1 MCLIYLFTS
10 EHPYSEC
17 NNIMQIYKKVVN
29 KIYPKSIEKI
39 EDDRIKDIILK
50 LIGDKESRPT
60 INYIKIYFDE
70 FLY

>member
-1 MCLIYLFTS
+1 M
-10 EHPYSEC
+10 
-17 NNIMQIYKKVVN
+17 NIHIQNVIILCKYIKVVN

-50 LIGDKESRPT
+50 LIGDKESRPS
-60 INYIKIYFDE
+60 INDIKIYFDE

>member
-1 MCLIYLFTS
+1 
-10 EHPYSEC
+10 
-17 NNIMQIYKKVVN
+17 MQIYKKVVN

-60 INYIKIYFDE
+60 INDIKIYFDE